1 VATCPAAP
9 SSPGTSRS
17 SRNRGS
23 GWKAAA
29 WDRERRSGAGVRE
42 EERRG
47 E

>member
-23 GWKAAA
+23 GWKAA
-29 WDRERRSGAGVRE
+29 WNRERRSGAGVRE